1 MFRLGG
7 TDETFEHVQDEVY
20 KCASRIINLYYSD
33 EEPDASTA
41 GFAPQVSENNQY
53 VFGHAHPGQANF
65 HF

>member
-1 MFRLGG
+1 
-7 TDETFEHVQDEVY
+7 
-20 KCASRIINLYYSD
+20 LYYSD

-41 GFAPQVSENNQY
+41 GFAPQVSENKQY